1 MATTYT
7 WDCSVVDTYPSH
19 TDDNSVTQSDVVYNV
34 HWRITGDDGTN
45 NATNIGT
52 QTLEVSDL
60 SSFTS
65 FDSITHSDIVAWTKA
80 ALGTEKVSELESS
93 LDARLAELANP
104 TSVTR
109 EIPVE

>member
-1 MATTYT
+1 MTNTYT
-7 WDCSVVDTYPSH
+7 WDCKTVDTYPTH

-34 HWRITGDDGTN
+34 HWRVTGDDGTN

-52 QTLEVSDL
+52 QTLEVSDI

-65 FDSITHSDIVAWTKA
+65 FDSIAHSDVVGWVQA
-80 ALGTEKVSELESS
+80 ALGTERVSELESS
-93 LDARLAELANP
+93 LDAKLVEMATP

-109 EIPVE
+109 IIEE

>member
-1 MATTYT
+1 MANTYT
-7 WDCSVVDTYPSH
+7 WDCKTVDTYPTH

-34 HWRITGDDGTN
+34 HWKVTGDDGTN

-52 QTLEVSDL
+52 QTLEVSDI

-65 FDSITHSDIVAWTKA
+65 FDSIAHSDVVGWVQA
-80 ALGTEKVSELESS
+80 ALGTERVSELESS
-93 LDARLAELANP
+93 LDATLVEMATP

-109 EIPVE
+109 IIEE

>member
-1 MATTYT
+1 
-7 WDCSVVDTYPSH
+7 
-19 TDDNSVTQSDVVYNV
+19 VYNV

-65 FDSITHSDIVAWTKA
+65 FDSIAHSDVVGWVQA
-80 ALGTEKVSELESS
+80 ALGTERVSELESS